1 MKFVSKLKDLLAY
14 SSVVNLLIIQERPL
28 FKVGKPK
35 LGRNHS
41 TAVIHHNLCNV
52 SMSIFDCHFLLSRFC
67 LTLANV
73 QVWIRHGH
81 RNSICYQTHWFFSQ
95 WSFWNWSRIYHDT
108 CYNINSL
115 ATLSQAFHT
124 RYDWETD
131 IKFSQELLATEIA
144 RGDNCQGVQTN

>member
-1 MKFVSKLKDLLAY
+1 MKFVFKLKDLLAY
-14 SSVVNLLIIQERPL
+14 SSVVNLLIMQERPL

-35 LGRNHS
+35 LGRNHR

-81 RNSICYQTHWFFSQ
+81 RNSICYQTHWFFFSVIILKLIAYLSWHVLQ
-95 WSFWNWSRIYHDT
+95 YQLTGDSFTGVPYKIRLRDWYQVFARVA
-108 CYNINSL
+108 CY
-115 ATLSQAFHT
+115 
-124 RYDWETD
+124 
-131 IKFSQELLATEIA
+131 
-144 RGDNCQGVQTN
+144 GDSERR

>member
-1 MKFVSKLKDLLAY
+1 MKFVFKLKDLLAY
-14 SSVVNLLIIQERPL
+14 SSVVNLLIMQERPL

-35 LGRNHS
+35 LGRNHR

-115 ATLSQAFHT
+115 DSFTGVPYKIRL
-124 RYDWETD
+124 RDWYQV
-131 IKFSQELLATEIA
+131 FA
-144 RGDNCQGVQTN
+144 RVACYGDSERR